1 MFFNKYFFI
10 LLIIFL
16 LPIHFVLGIYIY
28 LSHDLPSTQ
37 DVRNVELQVP
47 LKIFTSDGKLIGE
60 YGEIHRTKLEFDDI
74 PDNLVKA
81 FLAAEDSDF
90 FTHSG
95 VDFFSLIRATY
106 QFIRAGEIISGG
118 GTITMQVAR
127 NYVLTKEQTFERK
140 LKEIFMAFKL
150 DLSFSKEEIFEL
162 YVNQIFL
169 GNRAYGI
176 AAASEI

>member
-16 LPIHFVLGIYIY
+16 LPIHFGFGIYIY
-28 LSHDLPSTQ
+28 LSHDLPSTE

-90 FTHSG
+90 FTHSWCR
-95 VDFFSLIRATY
+95 FF
-106 QFIRAGEIISGG
+106 
-118 GTITMQVAR
+118 
-127 NYVLTKEQTFERK
+127 
-140 LKEIFMAFKL
+140 
-150 DLSFSKEEIFEL
+150 
-162 YVNQIFL
+162 
-169 GNRAYGI
+169 
-176 AAASEI
+176 